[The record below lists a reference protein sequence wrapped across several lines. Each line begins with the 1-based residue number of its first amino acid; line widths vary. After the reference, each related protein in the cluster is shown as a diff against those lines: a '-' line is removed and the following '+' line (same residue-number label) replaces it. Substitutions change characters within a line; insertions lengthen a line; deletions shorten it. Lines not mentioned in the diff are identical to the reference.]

1 MTYLGKL
8 WRGEYALPV
17 AFWKFYCGGQLACAV
32 LYVFAFVAGRL
43 LFHRTHIIDPSRII
57 SIVCYVLLTIY
68 VVVASVGVW
77 RSADAYWKST
87 VGMRRF
93 WAGAA
98 RVIVFVWIAN
108 VARGLI
114 VGAVVLSMTGDS
126 AP

>member
-8 WRGEYALPV
+8 WRGEYSLPV
-17 AFWKFYCGGQLACAV
+17 AFWRFYCGGQLACAL

-43 LFHRTHIIDPSRII
+43 LFHHTLIIDPIRII
-57 SIVCYVLLTIY
+57 SIVCYVLFSIY

-77 RSADAYWKST
+77 RSADPYWKSSD
-87 VGMRRF
+87 GMRRF

-98 RVIVFVWIAN
+98 RVIIIIWIAN